1 MNFNRLGII
10 GRRLRKISYQP
21 TYHPIFVFGC
31 SHRCGSTLLQRL
43 LNSAPQILIWGEHN
57 GYLNDFF
64 WSLGNLRK
72 WAFQHNEERLRFF
85 ESGYDHFLANMSPDD
100 ESIQEASRAHLISL
114 FALPAAKLGRKIWG
128 FKEVRYGM
136 EVALALQELFPEM
149 RLIHLVRHPVDVYLS
164 LKNWEKLDPGWDHV
178 FTEQSMN
185 NWIRINRGFIDAKDQ
200 IDSLLQ
206 VKFEEM
212 IADPGEFIRQLAR
225 FLNIPAR
232 NFRREVFTRK
242 LANYEEP
249 ATRVKRSKPTR
260 SDLSEK
266 DKDLLGRAELHE
278 IASAYGYH
286 IEF

>member
-1 MNFNRLGII
+1 MNFDRLVITGH
-10 GRRLRKISYQP
+10 RLRKISYQ
-21 TYHPIFVFGC
+21 PIFVFGC

-64 WSLGNLRK
+64 WNLGNLRK
-72 WAFQHNEERLRFF
+72 WAFQHNEERLRFV
-85 ESGYDHFLANMSPDD
+85 ENGYDNFLANMSPDG
-100 ESIQEASRAHLISL
+100 ESIQEASRNHLISL

-128 FKEVRYGM
+128 FKEVRYGV
-136 EVALALQELFPEM
+136 EVALALQALFPEM
-149 RLIHLVRHPVDVYLS
+149 RVIHLVRHPVDVYLS
-164 LKNWEKLDPGWDHV
+164 LKNWEELDPGWDHV

-212 IADPGEFIRQLAR
+212 TADPKGFIRQLAR

-242 LANYEEP
+242 LTNYEEP
-249 ATRVKRSKPTR
+249 ETRIKRSKPTR

-266 DKDLLGRAELHE
+266 DKDLLSRAELHE